1 MEFCS
6 DQVYIAVSYY
16 LRVITQ
22 HTRLQGA
29 RINGFLSMG
38 SSFLVCDLPHRLL
51 THTQILIYSL
61 FQIKFLQIPH
71 LLFLKRK
78 NEPRR

>member
-51 THTQILIYSL
+51 THTHRSS
-61 FQIKFLQIPH
+61 FIPFFRSSSFKYH
-71 LLFLKRK
+71 TSYF
-78 NEPRR
+78 